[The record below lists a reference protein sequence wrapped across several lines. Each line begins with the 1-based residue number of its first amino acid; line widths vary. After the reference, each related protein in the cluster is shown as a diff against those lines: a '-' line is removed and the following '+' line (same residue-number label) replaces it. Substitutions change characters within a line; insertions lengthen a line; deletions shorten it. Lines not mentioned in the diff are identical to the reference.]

1 MTLQRDDSLRRKY
14 ITCDWEECQDQTYAV
29 SSTDTLM
36 IEAIRLG
43 WRNDLASV
51 AANEEQRILHYCPK
65 HAKALGLIIHAPVV
79 MKPPVDNTRIASQA
93 FWDWYP
99 YQVTR
104 ELTPIDIWCAAWL
117 AAIAQQHD

>member
-1 MTLQRDDSLRRKY
+1 MTLQRDNRQEKY
-14 ITCDWEECQDQTYAV
+14 FQCDWEQCHSRTYEV

-36 IEAIRLG
+36 IEAIKIG
-43 WRNDLASV
+43 WRIDTSSV

-65 HAKALGLIIHAPVV
+65 HAEALGLMTHVPVV
-79 MKPPVDNTRIASQA
+79 MEPPVDNTRVATRA

-104 ELTPIDIWCAAWL
+104 ELTPLDIWCAAWL
-117 AAIAQQHD
+117 AARAQQHG